1 MFRPNEPLQCPA
13 RDERVPDAGDE
24 SATYHRGAAAR
35 AVELVMPMLRA
46 AVADGRIGDSQCLHV
61 VVMHPLKTPGNA
73 TFEEAVLY
81 EASVG
86 DRDRWDADYAA
97 YARGKAAL
105 SWRTGQNSHAVCTTV
120 AHLLRPEDT
129 ALWGSVWHEGIIVG
143 VSGAQ
148 PWYDEAFAGAVAHAF
163 KAVLKDYRLRA
174 AADPVAAPG

>member
-1 MFRPNEPLQCPA
+1 MSTTQESLPPSA
-13 RDERVPDAGDE
+13 RDETVLAGSE
-24 SATYHRGAAAR
+24 ETTAYHRGAAAR
-35 AVELVMPMLRA
+35 AVEIVMPMLKS
-46 AVADGRIGDSQCLHV
+46 AVEDDRIGESHCLHV
-61 VVMHPLKTPGNA
+61 VVMHPLKTPANS

-81 EASVG
+81 EQSVG
-86 DRDRWDADYAA
+86 DRARWDADYAA
-97 YARGKAAL
+97 FARGKAAL

-163 KAVLKDYRLRA
+163 KAVLKDYRLRPA
-174 AADPVAAPG
+174 G

>member
-1 MFRPNEPLQCPA
+1 MFRPHERLQFPA
-13 RDERVPDAGDE
+13 RDDTHLDAVE
-24 SATYHRGAAAR
+24 EGAAAYHRAAAVR

-46 AVADGRIGDSQCLHV
+46 AVTDDRIGESHCLHV
-61 VVMHPLKTPGNA
+61 VVMHPLKTPSNA

-81 EASVG
+81 EESVG
-86 DRDRWDADYAA
+86 DRAKWDADYAA
-97 YARGKAAL
+97 FARGKAAL
-105 SWRTGQNSHAVCTTV
+105 SWRTGQDSHAVCTTV

-163 KAVLKDYRLRA
+163 KAVLKDYRLRQA
-174 AADPVAAPG
+174 G